1 MNSSESQEG
10 HYRFLADRYR
20 SMEASHDRLKRQL
33 SSLAGERGSAGKL
46 RGVVTSGSGEVTS
59 CAGWA
64 WVPGVFVRGSRYRS
78 VLESMGHAVH
88 VSRAGNRAAEKL
100 YGYKE
105 HEVLG
110 QRVPDLHMDEEHH
123 VSEKKI
129 MEKLSHGE
137 PWSGQFLC
145 RKRSGEVFMALVT
158 KSLCHEDDELL
169 GVITVSSDAA
179 VCNNINSEN
188 LRTQHDRDN
197 GQRRVWGLNL
207 KKVQWH
213 QPPQIASMPQI
224 VSSVSNL
231 NES

>member
-10 HYRFLADRYR
+10 LYRVLADRYR
-20 SMEASHDRLKRQL
+20 SLEASHERLKRQL

-46 RGVVTSGSGEVTS
+46 RGGVTSGSGEVTK

-64 WVPGVFVRGSRYRS
+64 WVPGVFARGSPYRS

-88 VSRAGNRAAEKL
+88 VSRAGSGEIIYWNRAAEKL

-110 QRVPDLHMDEEHH
+110 QRVPDLRMDEEHH

-145 RKRSGEVFMALVT
+145 RKRPGE
-158 KSLCHEDDELL
+158 
-169 GVITVSSDAA
+169 
-179 VCNNINSEN
+179 
-188 LRTQHDRDN
+188 
-197 GQRRVWGLNL
+197 
-207 KKVQWH
+207 
-213 QPPQIASMPQI
+213 
-224 VSSVSNL
+224 
-231 NES
+231 